1 MSLDQA
7 YSAHRCLTMTIR
19 LVFSVLFL
27 LSAVSSMTSCASDQ
41 PKRRERVPP
50 PVADSTMPWNRP
62 TKWEGTGRYGQMMQG
77 SR

>member
-1 MSLDQA
+1 
-7 YSAHRCLTMTIR
+7 MTAPR
-19 LVFSVLFL
+19 TVFSLLFL
-27 LSAVSSMTSCASDQ
+27 LAAASSMTSCASNE

-62 TKWEGTGRYGQMMQG
+62 AKWEGSGKYGSMMQG

>member
-1 MSLDQA
+1 MTTRSFYSLLLL
-7 YSAHRCLTMTIR
+7 LTAAASI
-19 LVFSVLFL
+19 
-27 LSAVSSMTSCASDQ
+27 TSCSSNE

-62 TKWEGTGRYGQMMQG
+62 TKWEGSGRYGSMMQG